1 MGDVIVSGEDHKNK
15 KKAAV
20 KMERI
25 WRAMQVCTGNNCQSS
40 PAHKLVLLYIYPLW
54 FLVESFCQFRQQYPA
69 NRKAFI
75 KPLQPTKS
83 HIKVFWR
90 EEEEVQRK

>member
-1 MGDVIVSGEDHKNK
+1 MGDEVVSGEDHK
-15 KKAAV
+15 KAAM
-20 KMERI
+20 KMEMV
-25 WRAMQVCTGNNCQSS
+25 WHAMQVCTGNNCQSS
-40 PAHKLVLLYIYPLW
+40 PAHWLLLLFIYSHC

-90 EEEEVQRK
+90 EEEEV